1 MTPNQK
7 MTGENGLQ
15 NALFPLPDLY
25 ITNGENAGDV
35 SGTTGH
41 NGRMIIDIVDWTPST
56 GQILKAPLY
65 APCDIKCVYVGS
77 LSTNT
82 PTTCWESIEKVNF
95 IDGSIDY
102 ITISISHDDNFS
114 TYSVGDT
121 RTQGEIFGHTGTTGI
136 GTGDHCHLIIGKGKY
151 EGYGNLGKGYTL
163 KNEYH
168 SYNALG
174 VNDTNI
180 YQTGGYNWRSFTPYI
195 PPEPTEK
202 DDFIVLSIVG
212 ALKWSV

>member
-7 MTGENGLQ
+7 MVGENGLQ
-15 NALFPLPDLY
+15 NALFPLPNLY
-25 ITNGENAGDV
+25 VTNGE
-35 SGTTGH
+35 SGH
-41 NGRMIIDIVDWTPST
+41 NGRYIIDIVNWTPTT
-56 GQILKAPLY
+56 GQILKSPLY

-82 PTTCWESIEKVNF
+82 PTVCWESVNKVNF
-95 IDGSIDY
+95 IDGTIDY
-102 ITISISHDDNFS
+102 ITISVSHDDNFS
-114 TYSVGDT
+114 SYKIGDT
-121 RTQGEIFGHTGTTGI
+121 RHQGDIFSHTGTTGI

-151 EGYGNLGKGYTL
+151 QGYGDLGKGYTL

-174 VNDTNI
+174 INDTNI
-180 YQTGGYNWRSFTPYI
+180 YKSGGYNWKEFTPYI
-195 PPEPTEK
+195 PPEPPTPKK
-202 DDFIVLSIVG
+202 DIMPLSICG